1 MKVVVGEILPLA
13 LVVTISPLNII
24 PAILL
29 LFTTRPLVNALSF
42 VSGFLVGVAGVLVL
56 ATAIAGSV
64 DLGSES
70 GHSTW
75 AGALKLRLGAYLLV
89 AAVRKFRGR
98 PKAGHRGRCPVGW
111 MGSPATRG
119 AGHSALYCS
128 RAVNPKNVVVG
139 LAAAVTIA
147 GGGLSL
153 GQQIV
158 VSAIYVL
165 VASLGVAAPIVVTL
179 FLGDKAPEVL
189 GGWNLSVAAEQC
201 NSHVRAVRRVRGRV
215 DRPGHH
221 RHLASQRGP
230 RAIRQEGRTGSRRHS
245 PEPPA
250 ARFSLNREARS
261 VASGRLRSS
270 CPIRPAT
277 RVRTASPQP
286 RPPYRGSTGRRDG
299 SR

>member
-42 VSGFLVGVAGVLVL
+42 VSGFLMGVAGVLVL
-56 ATAIAGSV
+56 ATAVAGSV
-64 DLGSES
+64 DLSSQS

-75 AGALKLRLGAYLLV
+75 AGALKLLLGVYLLV

-98 PKAGHRGRCPVGW
+98 PKAGAEGSMPAWMDGIAGYSWGR
-111 MGSPATRG
+111 ALG
-119 AGHSALYCS
+119 AGTVLG
-128 RAVNPKNVVVG
+128 AVNPKNVVVG

-153 GQQIV
+153 GQQTV

-189 GGWNLSVAAEQC
+189 GGWNLWLRQNNATVMSVLFVVFGVVLIGQ
-201 NSHVRAVRRVRGRV
+201 G
-215 DRPGHH
+215 
-221 RHLASQRGP
+221 
-230 RAIRQEGRTGSRRHS
+230 I
-245 PEPPA
+245 
-250 ARFSLNREARS
+250 
-261 VASGRLRSS
+261 SG
-270 CPIRPAT
+270 I
-277 RVRTASPQP
+277 
-286 RPPYRGSTGRRDG
+286 
-299 SR
+299 